1 MVRGLG
7 CGEDLGFTLSEEGPQ
22 GAGPEGT
29 GQEWAV
35 AREARAPGGE
45 GEGLR
50 RGRGPRRA
58 LR

>member
-29 GQEWAV
+29 GAGVGRGEGGQGS
-35 AREARAPGGE
+35 RGE